1 MNRRRIDG
9 GASATQKHEARK
21 KRGVAGHEHAHE
33 RERDER
39 LAEPNH
45 IAVVHLERNEAAH
58 GTACGDA
65 HIEEG
70 GPTCCRLRVDAAC
83 KRAKRCGPVAAGGL
97 EGAIAEE
104 ADEHRLDPRD
114 TKQLSSGSPS
124 GELLPRAIGCPAR
137 PGRRGGSGYLAR
149 PCSRGSEHLPRLR
162 RRSGSRQGAS
172 ARTMP
177 SFPTGQGRLGCRTA
191 RSSCPARRP
200 DTRGS
205 FRSRQRG
212 SERVSTS
219 AMPTCM
225 PPSTRK
231 PKNHVL
237 RSGTAP

>member
-70 GPTCCRLRVDAAC
+70 GPTRCRLRVDAAC

-104 ADEHRLDPRD
+104 ADEYRLDPRD
-114 TKQLSSGSPS
+114 TKQLSRGSPS
-124 GELLPRAIGCPAR
+124 GELLPRAIGRPAR

-149 PCSRGSEHLPRLR
+149 PCSRGSGYLPRPGH
-162 RRSGSRQGAS
+162 RSGSRQGAS

-177 SFPTGQGRLGCRTA
+177 SFPTGQGRLRCRTTRSLLPSPPPRYA
-191 RSSCPARRP
+191 RQLPVAPKGQREGEHQRCPPVCRRARESP
-200 DTRGS
+200 KT
-205 FRSRQRG
+205 
-212 SERVSTS
+212 
-219 AMPTCM
+219 TCFA
-225 PPSTRK
+225 R
-231 PKNHVL
+231 
-237 RSGTAP
+237 GTAP